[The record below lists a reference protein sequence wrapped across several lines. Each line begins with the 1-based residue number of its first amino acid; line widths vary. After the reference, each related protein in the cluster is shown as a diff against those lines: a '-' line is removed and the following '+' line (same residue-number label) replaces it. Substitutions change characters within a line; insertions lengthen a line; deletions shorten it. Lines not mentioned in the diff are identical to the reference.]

1 MKKRI
6 RQALELFIDGF
17 KEGEQLLPKGVGKVL
32 GVLWIGLYILL
43 LFVVGILAWAKKS
56 LLLGICE
63 LGFLVIV
70 VGILSVVIYER
81 RRK

>member
-43 LFVVGILAWAKKS
+43 LFVVGILAWTKKS